1 MIEWLPSNETK
12 RDTIGQRFPRKSINR
27 AATIHEN
34 PPLPLSLEAPPTSRF
49 HFHHVLV
56 NEAGPKRKRKESRWR
71 EGARGGEEEEDAT
84 KACASERR
92 REGRRR
98 RRKSL
103 KAMGRQKSTVL
114 KAPHGLAVEVHE

>member
-1 MIEWLPSNETK
+1 M
-12 RDTIGQRFPRKSINR
+12 
-27 AATIHEN
+27 
-34 PPLPLSLEAPPTSRF
+34 
-49 HFHHVLV
+49 LV

-92 REGRRR
+92 RERR